1 MESLIIRTGKQPT
14 VSSIVIAEQYGR
26 RHDTVIRSIESLIE
40 SRHIGVHEFVVT
52 SYTDK
57 SNRQNK
63 SIELFEEAFL
73 IAMPFIGGK
82 KAKDGQRV
90 LVKAFSKYRRQE
102 ERRASLVW
110 QQSRQQGK
118 VARKYETNG
127 IKSFIEYAKAQ
138 GSTHANYYYQNFT
151 RMTYMALFLLDQ
163 PMAGIREEL
172 DPVQLSVL
180 ATAEYVA
187 NKALQEGMEK
197 DMPYKDV
204 FMLVR
209 DRLAVLGH
217 SIGRLSLLEA
227 GA

>member
-1 MESLIIRTGKQPT
+1 MESLILQTGKQPT

-40 SRHIGVHEFVVT
+40 SRHIGDHEFVVT

-63 SIELFEEAFL
+63 SIELIEDAFL

-90 LVKAFSKYRRQE
+90 LVKAFSKYHRQA

-118 VARKYETNG
+118 VARKDETFE
-127 IKSFIEYAKAQ
+127 IKLFIEYAKAQ
-138 GSTHANYYYQNFT
+138 GSTHANYYYQNLT
-151 RMTYMALFLLDQ
+151 RAAYKALFLLDS
-163 PMAGIREEL
+163 PMMEIREKL
-172 DPVQLSVL
+172 GPVQLSAL
-180 ATAEYVA
+180 ATVEYVA
-187 NKALQEGMEK
+187 NKSLQEGMK
-197 DMPYKDV
+197 KGMPYKDV
-204 FMLVR
+204 FVLAR
-209 DRLAVLGH
+209 DRMFELGR
-217 SIGRLSLLEA
+217 SIGPISLLEA
-227 GA
+227 EA